1 MQTPFKAKFKRTI
14 ANEPNRNILDRFKNS
29 FEESYCDHIHIFSDN
44 KLIVENEFFFRWKP
58 DLNWNLWIGIGK
70 AEVSIYDNADNK
82 TKDVEYVIDFTREA
96 AGAIASIIFLALI
109 FQTEIIKH
117 IYNFDILLI
126 LIIVT
131 SLGVISHLITLFRH
145 RSVFLRS
152 VYASTKKQEYY
163 NWTKILENKTIDE
176 LRDICQGE
184 THLPKEVSSLAKIE
198 LDKRSRI
205 GLSK

>member
-1 MQTPFKAKFKRTI
+1 MRTPFKAKFKRTI
-14 ANEPNRNILDRFKNS
+14 ANEPNRNILDRFKKS
-29 FEESYCDHIHIFSDN
+29 FEESYCDHIHIFNDN

-70 AEVSIYDNADNK
+70 AEVSIYDNADTK
-82 TKDVEYVIDFTREA
+82 RKDVEYVIDFTREA
-96 AGAIASIIFLALI
+96 ARAIASIVFLALLL
-109 FQTEIIKH
+109 QTEFTKH

-131 SLGVISHLITLFRH
+131 SFGVISYLITLVRH
-145 RSVFLRS
+145 RSDFLRS
-152 VYASTKKQEYY
+152 LFASTKKQEYY

-176 LRDICQGE
+176 LWDICEGK
-184 THLPKEVSSLAKIE
+184 THLPKEVSNLAKIE
-198 LDKRSRI
+198 LDKRSRV